1 MKKEFKISLIFLLVM
16 TVLTGVIYPV
26 GITLIAKT
34 CFPHQAAGSLIVEN
48 GKILGSELIGQNFE
62 DPKFLWSRLSATVPA
77 YNAAASSGS
86 NLGPSNPALIDNA
99 KARIDLLKIGAL
111 KITGTDTTKSIPV
124 DLVTS
129 SASGLDPHISP
140 AAAEYQVP
148 RIAHISHLDEIQI
161 RAIIQENT
169 EGRTFGF
176 LGEPRVNVLK
186 VNLALH
192 QLYTSK

>member
-16 TVLTGVIYPV
+16 TVLTGVVYPV

-62 DPKFLWSRLSATVPA
+62 DPKFLWSRLSATAPA
-77 YNAAASSGS
+77 YNASASSGS

-99 KARIDLLKIGAL
+99 KARIDTLKRA
-111 KITGTDTTKSIPV
+111 GTDTNHSIPV

-140 AAAEYQVP
+140 AAADYQVS
-148 RIAHISHLDEIQI
+148 RIAHVSQMDEETI
-161 RAIIQENT
+161 RHIIQENT

-192 QLYTSK
+192 QLYSSK

>member
-1 MKKEFKISLIFLLVM
+1 MKNELKIGLIFLLVM
-16 TVLTGVIYPV
+16 TVLTGVIYPA

-34 CFPHQAAGSLIVEN
+34 FFPNQAAGSLIVEN

-77 YNAAASSGS
+77 FNASASSGS

-99 KARIDLLKIGAL
+99 KARIDTLKR
-111 KITGTDTTKSIPV
+111 TGTDTNQSIPV

-140 AAAEYQVP
+140 AAAEYQVT
-148 RIAHISHLDEIQI
+148 RIAKANHTSEDQI
-161 RAIIQENT
+161 RQIIQKHT
-169 EGRTFGF
+169 EGRTWGI
-176 LGEPRVNVLK
+176 LGEPRVNVLS
-186 VNLALH
+186 VNLELRKTYPI
-192 QLYTSK
+192 Q